1 MAAIC
6 SLCNK
11 KISIFKMRLKFK
23 DGVVGQSCL
32 SELNLCNFWAFEPGA
47 KEYAESHTIADLKEL
62 QTSGKDFTNIQNQ
75 YIDDE
80 TKKELQKNKK
90 RNKRDKR
97 KLKF

>member
-1 MAAIC
+1 
-6 SLCNK
+6 
-11 KISIFKMRLKFK
+11 MRLKFK

-62 QTSGKDFTNIQNQ
+62 QTSGKDFTNIQDQILTMKQRKNF
-75 YIDDE
+75 
-80 TKKELQKNKK
+80 KKNKK